1 MENERTL
8 TVDTQ
13 KVSIIDLLS
22 QVVADIGKTTRPLTQ
37 KEMSTLEKASFKL
50 RDSIQN
56 LEVIPMEVN

>member
-37 KEMSTLEKASFKL
+37 KEMSALEKASFTL